1 MEHYKRTE
9 LLGQGT
15 YGKVYKA
22 QHIETGKVVA
32 LKKTF
37 LSKDDEGVPAT
48 TLREVSILRSL
59 DSPYVVKYV
68 HCILFSYPCPYPHP
82 CPYMDMYN
90 IETLAA
96 RGV

>member
-22 QHIETGKVVA
+22 QHIQTGKIVA
-32 LKKTF
+32 LKKTI

-59 DSPYVVKYV
+59 ESPYVVKYV
-68 HCILFSYPCPYPHP
+68 WLFFSSCLPVFC
-82 CPYMDMYN
+82 CMFF
-90 IETLAA
+90 
-96 RGV
+96 

>member
-22 QHIETGKVVA
+22 QHIQTGKIVA
-32 LKKTF
+32 LKKTI

-59 DSPYVVKYV
+59 ESPYVVK
-68 HCILFSYPCPYPHP
+68 
-82 CPYMDMYN
+82 
-90 IETLAA
+90 
-96 RGV
+96 